1 MTLPLSPVGQSLSAL
16 LTGGASSPQKRR
28 STEATPPATP
38 TSATMVNITYTSTP
52 ATIPPP
58 PPTPEIGAGGVPIPP
73 PPPPSLPTAEPHLK
87 RVNWQ
92 KMPKAEGT
100 VWGEV
105 SPIPMLSYC
114 HTFILP
120 FHIQLGGLDEAI
132 ELAELDTQFA
142 MHKSKGQL
150 TGS

>member
-1 MTLPLSPVGQSLSAL
+1 
-16 LTGGASSPQKRR
+16 
-28 STEATPPATP
+28 
-38 TSATMVNITYTSTP
+38 
-52 ATIPPP
+52 
-58 PPTPEIGAGGVPIPP
+58 
-73 PPPPSLPTAEPHLK
+73 
-87 RVNWQ
+87 
-92 KMPKAEGT
+92 MPKTEGT

-120 FHIQLGGLDEAI
+120 FHIQLSGLDEAI

-150 TGS
+150 TGSWLMQLTNCMYSLTTLTGVLTALTNCMYSLTTLTGVLTALTNCMYSLTTLTGVLIALTNCILPHHTHWSTDCTLHYYHILNE